1 MWRILGV
8 PVYPS
13 ELLLLLSPRSWSITG
28 AVVVAAAAAGAVV
41 GVIAARRCSPKQ
53 ERGVEQAVTT
63 TITVLAIFEAL
74 EITIEVPTRLKQ
86 ATALKPKIVRDP
98 SPFAES

>member
-1 MWRILGV
+1 M
-8 PVYPS
+8 
-13 ELLLLLSPRSWSITG
+13 LSPRSWSITG